1 MTKDKIKKMLTPFL
15 NASITKKQ
23 DEWIKAE
30 IETIVYD
37 MLEEQEKE
45 NKRTLERWLALL
57 ETDGIDS
64 KNMVATDIQKLLEEL
79 NVKSNN

>member
-1 MTKDKIKKMLTPFL
+1 MTKDKIKKVLTPFL
-15 NASITKKQ
+15 NVAIKEK
-23 DEWIKAE
+23 DEWIKTE

-45 NKRTLERWLALL
+45 NKRTLERWLELL

-64 KNMVATDIQKLLEEL
+64 KNMVATDIQQLLEEIG
-79 NVKSNN
+79 K